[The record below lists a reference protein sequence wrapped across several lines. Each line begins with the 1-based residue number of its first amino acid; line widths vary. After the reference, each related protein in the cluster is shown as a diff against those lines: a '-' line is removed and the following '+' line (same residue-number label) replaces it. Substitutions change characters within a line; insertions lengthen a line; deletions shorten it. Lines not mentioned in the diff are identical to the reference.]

1 MNNACQLVA
10 RDIMTVRFLRLRPE
24 MDIYE
29 AVDLLLSHRMANAP
43 VVDVDGNLIGFL
55 SEKDCMETLLDG
67 AYSSNPSTSVE
78 NCMSRSIK
86 TVTEEVDVLTIAE
99 LFLNTAY
106 RRLPVVRGNL
116 LVGLISRRDFMKA
129 MAEMSRV
136 DTHVDQQPKPL
147 FLSNVSDR
155 SALNIS

>member
-1 MNNACQLVA
+1 VA
-10 RDIMTVRFLRLRPE
+10 RDMMTVRFLRLRPE

-43 VVDVDGNLIGFL
+43 VVDLEGNLIGFL

-86 TVTEEVDVLTIAE
+86 TVTEDVDVLTIAE
-99 LFLNTAY
+99 LFLKTAY
-106 RRLPVVRGNL
+106 RRLPVVRGKL

-136 DTHVDQQPKPL
+136 DKHVDQQPKFL

-155 SALNIS
+155 SALNIT

>member
-1 MNNACQLVA
+1 MNQACQLVA

-43 VVDVDGNLIGFL
+43 VVDLEGNLIGFL

-86 TVTEEVDVLTIAE
+86 TVTEDVDVLTIAE

-106 RRLPVVRGNL
+106 RRLPVVRGKL

-136 DTHVDQQPKPL
+136 DKPVDQQPKPL
-147 FLSNVSDR
+147 FISSISDR

>member
-1 MNNACQLVA
+1 MNKACQLTA
-10 RDIMTVRFLRLRPE
+10 RDIMSLRYLKLRPE

-43 VVDVDGNLIGFL
+43 VVDEAGHLVGFL

-67 AYSSNPSTSVE
+67 AYSSNPSTNVE

-86 TVTEEVDVLTIAE
+86 TVHEDVDVLTIAE

-106 RRLPVVRGNL
+106 RRLPVVRGQQ
-116 LVGLISRRDFMKA
+116 LVGLISRRDFMQA
-129 MAEMSRV
+129 MAEMSRIDKP
-136 DTHVDQQPKPL
+136 DTTQPRPL
-147 FLSNVSDR
+147 YLSNVSDR
-155 SALNIS
+155 SSLPMG

>member
-1 MNNACQLVA
+1 M
-10 RDIMTVRFLRLRPE
+10 MSVRFLKLRPD

-43 VVDVDGNLIGFL
+43 VVNDDGHLIGFL

-99 LFLNTAY
+99 LFLHTAY
-106 RRLPVVRGNL
+106 RRLPVVRGPL

-136 DTHVDQQPKPL
+136 EVASNDRPRPL

-155 SALNIS
+155 SSLPIS

>member
-67 AYSSNPSTSVE
+67 AYSSNRVRR
-78 NCMSRSIK
+78 SR
-86 TVTEEVDVLTIAE
+86 
-99 LFLNTAY
+99 TAC
-106 RRLPVVRGNL
+106 RAR
-116 LVGLISRRDFMKA
+116 SR
-129 MAEMSRV
+129 
-136 DTHVDQQPKPL
+136 P
-147 FLSNVSDR
+147 
-155 SALNIS
+155 